1 MYKLLS
7 INILRRY
14 ISTGYITNI
23 RSGAILNFPAY
34 EKSWG
39 AQFHFHL
46 DFTSD
51 GVPKLGSRKKKFFSY
66 VYISKGHPYQFLAES
81 SSSGDFP
88 PG

>member
-7 INILRRY
+7 INILRR
-14 ISTGYITNI
+14 SGYITNV
-23 RSGAILNFPAY
+23 RSCAILIFPAY

-51 GVPKLGSRKKKFFSY
+51 GVPKLVSREKKLSFSY
-66 VYISKGHPYQFLAES
+66 VYISKGDPYQFLAES
-81 SSSGDFP
+81 SSSHDFP